1 MHQEQNKKEAL
12 RISCALDLT
21 LYYRLQRIAF
31 TIVKCTHD
39 MYSQD
44 SLWKIYVSREL
55 GRVHLFLLKCS

>member
-1 MHQEQNKKEAL
+1 MHQEQDKKEAL

-39 MYSQD
+39 QPGL
-44 SLWKIYVSREL
+44 SLEGICL
-55 GRVHLFLLKCS
+55 